1 MMSAKIGDAAVE
13 TAISAA
19 ADSLANNPNIAW
31 IRESALVQRAYFLG
45 LFEGLAAIAEE
56 DAIGNRLVPLLA
68 GTFWSKSADDTFPS
82 TQLGRHFAALEAR
95 LRGIETGISWDRH
108 SIDSVLADI
117 RHLDCEWRSCVE
129 ASVTLLGKIES
140 AAVGLKHPIGEGARG
155 REGESEELR
164 RIKDCMSDLDMM
176 MRYMALL
183 ETHHELDKR
192 F

>member
-1 MMSAKIGDAAVE
+1 MFTKIDEAAVE
-13 TAISAA
+13 TAVSAA
-19 ADSLANNPNIAW
+19 SDSLANNPNLAW
-31 IRESALVQRAYFLG
+31 IRKSALFERAYFLG
-45 LFEGLAAIAEE
+45 LSEGLTAIAEE
-56 DAIGNRLVPLLA
+56 DAIGNRLLLA
-68 GTFWSKSADDTFPS
+68 LIGCIWSKSADDTFPS
-82 TQLGRHFAALEAR
+82 TQLGRDFAALEAR

-140 AAVGLKHPIGEGARG
+140 AAVGLKHPIGEGASG
-155 REGESEELR
+155 REGESEELY
-164 RIKDCMSDLDMM
+164 RISCCMSDLDKM